1 MCREKGNM
9 SYQQPSEFPQQPPQ
23 VSQYAPPQQPMYQQ
37 PPQTPQYDPRF
48 AQPMQTPMPPQPLR
62 KPRRWPWIIA
72 LIVVFFIGFGLG
84 HIGTGG
90 STAAVQNTATV
101 QATATQAGTT
111 PQKTP
116 QTTSTG
122 YHTVGETVNVDNIW
136 QVTVTGV
143 KTSQGDNI
151 IHPKAGHTFL
161 FINVSMK
168 NISFSQQAASS
179 LIQYSLRDT
188 AGQQYN
194 ETIATNATSPDGP
207 VNAGAPLKGTLTYEV
222 PTSTKSFVLG
232 FVATLTGQQTSWNIT
247 V

>member
-1 MCREKGNM
+1 M
-9 SYQQPSEFPQQPPQ
+9 SYQPPPPEFPQ
-23 VSQYAPPQQPMYQQ
+23 QQPMYQQ
-37 PPQTPQYDPRF
+37 QPQGPQYDPRF
-48 AQPMQTPMPPQPLR
+48 AQPMQPPMSPQLLR

-90 STAAVQNTATV
+90 GAIAVQSTATV
-101 QATATQAGTT
+101 QTTATQAGTT
-111 PQKTP
+111 PQQTP
-116 QTTSTG
+116 QPSTTG
-122 YHTVGETVNVDNIW
+122 HHKIGETVNIDNIW
-136 QVTVTGV
+136 QVTVTGA
-143 KTSQGDNI
+143 KTNQGDDI
-151 IHPKAGHTFL
+151 LHPKAGHTFL
-161 FINVSMK
+161 SIDVSMK
-168 NISFSQQAASS
+168 NISSSQQAASS

-232 FVATLTGQQTSWNIT
+232 FVATLTGQQTSWDIT
-247 V
+247 A